1 MAIPNSSI
9 KSSAPAAP
17 DDPATASSV
26 PDLDL
31 SGLGPFRS
39 QPARVVDADAFITF
53 MLRFLREA
61 GPRPEVMKQRASDRC
76 LVEFDLEHPERTGV
90 SYDVDEINQLFE
102 LCEKQRAGG

>member
-17 DDPATASSV
+17 DDPGTASSV
-26 PDLDL
+26 PYLDL
-31 SGLGPFRS
+31 SSLGPFRS
-39 QPARVVDADAFITF
+39 QPTRVVNADAFITF

-61 GPRPEVMKQRASDRC
+61 GPRPDFMKQRADDRC
-76 LVEFDLEHPERTGV
+76 HVEFDLEHPERTGV
-90 SYDVDEINQLFE
+90 SYDANEINQLFD